1 MVSVLSP
8 LTIPKESN
16 QSQEDGKRLSQSGK
30 KLRMSSPSLTA
41 SPAQIVQMKNDIS
54 RQAEKAKM
62 QDLKCRQSH
71 DIIVKVVCRYRAELF
86 KISHKTKHV
95 KFFAA

>member
-16 QSQEDGKRLSQSGK
+16 QSQEDGKRLSQSVEE
-30 KLRMSSPSLTA
+30 
-41 SPAQIVQMKNDIS
+41 AQDEIVQMKNDIS

-62 QDLKCRQSH
+62 QDLKYRQSP

-95 KFFAA
+95 KLFAA